1 MSFDLMTLPETT
13 LHYRLIL
20 GTSDQPTFIFENGY
34 GQDLSTWQPIMDQ
47 VEGLGTILMYD
58 RTNIGG
64 SMQHDS
70 ETSRQSVNRLRR
82 LIDTLSLKPPFILVG
97 HSYGGTLVRQFASQ
111 YPNEINGLLLIDA
124 TPESYIQRFLPV
136 MPNTFQSIYKK
147 QFTLECTYEDF
158 KESIEATNVDV
169 LYPFPVVVLSA
180 GKKDHYSR
188 EAQLLWHELQRQTAA
203 QSIQGLLIEVPNSRH
218 FIQQDAPHIV
228 VDALHRL
235 ISGDS

>member
-64 SMQHDS
+64 SMPYDS
-70 ETSRQSVNRLRR
+70 ETSRQSVNR
-82 LIDTLSLKPPFILVG
+82 
-97 HSYGGTLVRQFASQ
+97 
-111 YPNEINGLLLIDA
+111 
-124 TPESYIQRFLPV
+124 
-136 MPNTFQSIYKK
+136 
-147 QFTLECTYEDF
+147 
-158 KESIEATNVDV
+158 
-169 LYPFPVVVLSA
+169 FPVVVLSA
-180 GKKDHYSR
+180 GKKDHYLR

-228 VDALHRL
+228 VDALHHL
-235 ISGDS
+235 TSGDS

>member
-20 GTSDQPTFIFENGY
+20 GTSNQPTFIFENGY

-64 SMQHDS
+64 SMPYDS

-82 LIDTLSLKPPFILVG
+82 LIHTLSLKPPFILVG

-111 YPNEINGLLLIDA
+111 YPSEINGLLLIDA

-158 KESIEATNVDV
+158 KESIEATNVDI
-169 LYPFPVVVLSA
+169 LYPFPVIVLSA

-203 QSIQGLLIEVPNSRH
+203 QSIQGSFIEVVKQPALHSTGCP
-218 FIQQDAPHIV
+218 DIV

>member
-64 SMQHDS
+64 SMQYDS

-82 LIDTLSLKPPFILVG
+82 LIHTLSLKPPFILVG

-111 YPNEINGLLLIDA
+111 YPSEIKGLLLIDA

-136 MPNTFQSIYKK
+136 MPSTFQSIYKTIHARMYIRR
-147 QFTLECTYEDF
+147 F
-158 KESIEATNVDV
+158 
-169 LYPFPVVVLSA
+169 
-180 GKKDHYSR
+180 
-188 EAQLLWHELQRQTAA
+188 
-203 QSIQGLLIEVPNSRH
+203 
-218 FIQQDAPHIV
+218 
-228 VDALHRL
+228 
-235 ISGDS
+235 

>member
-111 YPNEINGLLLIDA
+111 YPSEIKGLLLIDA

-136 MPNTFQSIYKK
+136 MPNTFQAIYK
-147 QFTLECTYEDF
+147 T
-158 KESIEATNVDV
+158 
-169 LYPFPVVVLSA
+169 
-180 GKKDHYSR
+180 
-188 EAQLLWHELQRQTAA
+188 
-203 QSIQGLLIEVPNSRH
+203 NSRSNVH
-218 FIQQDAPHIV
+218 TKILKRVLKRRTSMSSIPFQSLFCLLVKRIIIRVRRNYCGTNCNDKL
-228 VDALHRL
+228 LHSR
-235 ISGDS
+235 SKGC